1 MAKEFKG
8 EIRFDAIGFNYG
20 SVKGKPGADPKR
32 VIDGMTLT
40 IRPGD
45 SRMFKAEWKQ
55 VDAGGQPVPAGLYRI
70 RAWIVGSQEKAERDL
85 SIE

>member
-1 MAKEFKG
+1 MERLFAQVL
-8 EIRFDAIGFNYG
+8 
-20 SVKGKPGADPKR
+20 S
-32 VIDGMTLT
+32 TLT